1 MFAGNPQLIM
11 PIDESGN
18 MMMDLNF
25 SSQKDISKE
34 SYLHLVLPAKEIN
47 ILNPQK
53 LYTPNNDSDFSQES
67 EVQDNMFVEIGCKI
81 FEINHIVYNK
91 QEI

>member
-11 PIDESGN
+11 PIDERGN
-18 MMMDLNF
+18 TMMDLNF
-25 SSQKDISKE
+25 SSQQDISKE

-53 LYTPNNDSDFSQES
+53 LFTPNSDSGFS
-67 EVQDNMFVEIGCKI
+67 
-81 FEINHIVYNK
+81 
-91 QEI
+91 